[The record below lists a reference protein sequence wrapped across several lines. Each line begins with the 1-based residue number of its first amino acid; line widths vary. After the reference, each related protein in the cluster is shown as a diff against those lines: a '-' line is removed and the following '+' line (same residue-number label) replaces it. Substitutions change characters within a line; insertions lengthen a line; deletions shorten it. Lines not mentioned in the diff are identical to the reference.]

1 MPEFPSEVTALLRMA
16 SDRSKAAQRRF
27 VCRAF
32 KNPEWN
38 QFTEEWASRAYVFVA
53 NAFGG
58 YQKEP
63 LREIILMHDGA
74 HSAGANASFDPSSG
88 QITLSSVL
96 EGNPGCTL
104 EKVTHELTHAALAA
118 FPEDTFYE
126 EGYVDYSVW
135 VMAHA
140 PAWEPYRDRMIDS
153 AAFNIETRRDRAL
166 KAGSDWDRKR
176 WAGGLHANLAYGP
189 YIIPRLRQKK
199 MEGDFTW

>member
-1 MPEFPSEVTALLRMA
+1 MPEFPNEVTAILKVA
-16 SDRSKAAQRRF
+16 SDRSKKAQNRF
-27 VCRAF
+27 ICRAF
-32 KNPEWN
+32 KSAEWN
-38 QFTEEWASRAYVFVA
+38 QFTEEWASRAYVFVG

-63 LREIILMHDGA
+63 RTEIILMHDGA
-74 HSAGANASFDPSSG
+74 HSAGANASFDPTTG
-88 QITLSSVL
+88 QITLSSVM

-104 EKVTHELTHAALAA
+104 EKITHELTHAALAS

-140 PAWEPYRDRMIDS
+140 PAWEPYRDQMIDS

-166 KAGSDWDRKR
+166 RAGSDWDRKR

-199 MEGDFTW
+199 VEGDFTW